1 MGKVKIDYSRW
12 QKLLYRTNLILAI
25 IITLIEIGIS
35 VLMYFQDLIIQNL
48 DEYIRNYILVPS
60 IINWTLVFIMII
72 VTQIAKIWGR
82 KNSGEINYE
91 KYECG
96 TFYNG
101 VVNVS
106 LLLILSGIC
115 TVVAYVHC
123 VYKVTMLVFIIPIFL
138 STVFYSRR
146 ICKIIVAFGMFG
158 ILKVAVHRFSVAQ
171 GAQKDKFLVPD
182 TLISLMLVIIAGVTA
197 LAVIRQLRVQ
207 NAELWKAREEAEI
220 ANKAKSE
227 FLAKMSHEIRTPI
240 NAVIGTNEMILRE
253 STDDSIRYYALDIK
267 QAANSLLNIINDI
280 LDLSKIESGK
290 MELLPVEYDLSS
302 LIHDAISTISVR
314 AKEKGL
320 DVVLKVDEKLPSRL
334 WGDDIRIRQIMVN
347 LLTNAVK
354 YTLQG
359 TVTLAVTGK
368 ISNEWVELTVSVED
382 TGIGIKE
389 EDLPKLTEKFQR
401 IEESRNRSIEGT
413 GLGMNIALQF
423 LKMMGSTLEIESEYG
438 KGSRFSFTI
447 EQKIMNPSPLGN
459 IELRFKEAAESYRH
473 NAQTSFRAPTAKILV
488 VDDNSMNLK
497 VILQLLKHTMMRI
510 DTATSGKQC
519 LEMVSQTR
527 YDIIF
532 LDHMMPEMDG
542 IQTLHAMQEMGDGPC
557 KGVPVIA
564 LTANAIVG
572 AREEYMKEGFSDYL
586 SKPIVSEKLEEMI
599 VKLLPK
605 QMIQICEIA
614 EESSESK
621 CTAKEVD
628 YEVKNLPEIDGMN
641 WKYAMLYL
649 QDEGILSKVV
659 LDFYHGLADTKSFL
673 VEKASEIEED
683 DNLQEFRI
691 RVHSLKSAAAT
702 VGAMSLS
709 EIAKILEFAA
719 RDEDKDQIRSFM
731 PYLVQSIDTYQKAL
745 SVLEPAENTKEC

>member
-72 VTQIAKIWGR
+72 VIQIAKIRGR
-82 KNSGEINYE
+82 KNPGEINYE

-227 FLAKMSHEIRTPI
+227 FLANMSHEIRTPI
-240 NAVIGTNEMILRE
+240 NAVIGMNEMILRE

-267 QAANSLLNIINDI
+267 QAAKSLLNIINDI

-290 MELLPVEYDLSS
+290 M
-302 LIHDAISTISVR
+302 
-314 AKEKGL
+314 
-320 DVVLKVDEKLPSRL
+320 
-334 WGDDIRIRQIMVN
+334 
-347 LLTNAVK
+347 
-354 YTLQG
+354 
-359 TVTLAVTGK
+359 
-368 ISNEWVELTVSVED
+368 
-382 TGIGIKE
+382 
-389 EDLPKLTEKFQR
+389 
-401 IEESRNRSIEGT
+401 
-413 GLGMNIALQF
+413 
-423 LKMMGSTLEIESEYG
+423 
-438 KGSRFSFTI
+438 
-447 EQKIMNPSPLGN
+447 
-459 IELRFKEAAESYRH
+459 
-473 NAQTSFRAPTAKILV
+473 
-488 VDDNSMNLK
+488 
-497 VILQLLKHTMMRI
+497 
-510 DTATSGKQC
+510 
-519 LEMVSQTR
+519 
-527 YDIIF
+527 
-532 LDHMMPEMDG
+532 
-542 IQTLHAMQEMGDGPC
+542 
-557 KGVPVIA
+557 
-564 LTANAIVG
+564 
-572 AREEYMKEGFSDYL
+572 
-586 SKPIVSEKLEEMI
+586 
-599 VKLLPK
+599 
-605 QMIQICEIA
+605 
-614 EESSESK
+614 
-621 CTAKEVD
+621 
-628 YEVKNLPEIDGMN
+628 
-641 WKYAMLYL
+641 
-649 QDEGILSKVV
+649 
-659 LDFYHGLADTKSFL
+659 
-673 VEKASEIEED
+673 
-683 DNLQEFRI
+683 
-691 RVHSLKSAAAT
+691 
-702 VGAMSLS
+702 
-709 EIAKILEFAA
+709 
-719 RDEDKDQIRSFM
+719 
-731 PYLVQSIDTYQKAL
+731 
-745 SVLEPAENTKEC
+745 